1 MAFEKILV
9 CVDGS
14 ESSMRAA
21 DYAIEV
27 AKKHD
32 AHLVSLYVIVSQLG
46 YAYSSGA
53 FGLVTPNAI
62 NELLDKSKQE
72 AGKWFD
78 EIEKK
83 AAMEGV
89 PIKREMVA
97 SPSSIVPAIVDYAD
111 KNKIDLIITGTK
123 GRRRSSFAK
132 LLLGSV
138 ASGIV
143 TYANCPVM
151 VVK

>member
-1 MAFEKILV
+1 V
-9 CVDGS
+9 CIDGS
-14 ESSMRAA
+14 ASSMRAA
-21 DYAIEV
+21 DYAIEI

-32 AHLVSLYVIVSQLG
+32 AYLISLYVIVSQLG

-72 AGKWFD
+72 AHKWFD

-83 AAMEGV
+83 AMAQGV
-89 PIKREMVA
+89 KIKIEIVA
-97 SPSSIVPAIVDYAD
+97 SPSSIVPAIVDYAE

-123 GRRRSSFAK
+123 GRRRSGFAK

-138 ASGIV
+138 ASGVV

>member
-1 MAFEKILV
+1 MAFTKILV

-21 DYAIEV
+21 DYAIEM
-27 AKKHD
+27 AEKHESQMI
-32 AHLVSLYVIVSQLG
+32 SLYVVVSQLG

-53 FGLVTPNAI
+53 FGLVTPNTI

-72 AGKWFD
+72 ARKWFD

-83 AAMEGV
+83 ATARG
-89 PIKREMVA
+89 IKVKTEMVA
-97 SPSSIVPAIVDYAD
+97 SPTSIVPAIVDYAE
-111 KNKIDLIITGTK
+111 KNKVDLIVTGTK
-123 GRRRSSFAK
+123 GRRRSGFAK

-138 ASGIV
+138 ASGVV

>member
-1 MAFEKILV
+1 MTFATILV

-14 ESSMRAA
+14 ESSMKAA
-21 DYAIEV
+21 DYAIKM
-27 AKKHD
+27 AKKHE
-32 AHLVSLYVIVSQLG
+32 ARLISL

-53 FGLVTPNAI
+53 FGLVTPSAI

-72 AGKWFD
+72 ARKWFD

-83 AAMEGV
+83 AMAQGV
-89 PIKREMVA
+89 NVKVEMVA
-97 SPSSIVPAIVDYAD
+97 SPTSIVPAIVDYAE
-111 KNKIDLIITGTK
+111 KNKVDLIITGTK
-123 GRRRSSFAK
+123 GRRRSGLAK

-138 ASGIV
+138 ASGVV

>member
-1 MAFEKILV
+1 LAFTKILV

-21 DYAIEV
+21 DYAIEM
-27 AKKHD
+27 AEKHESPMI
-32 AHLVSLYVIVSQLG
+32 SLYVVVSQLG

-53 FGLVTPNAI
+53 FGLVTPNTI

-72 AGKWFD
+72 ARKWFD

-83 AAMEGV
+83 ATARG
-89 PIKREMVA
+89 IKVKTEMVA
-97 SPSSIVPAIVDYAD
+97 SPTSIVPAIVDYAE
-111 KNKIDLIITGTK
+111 KNKVDLIVTGTK
-123 GRRRSSFAK
+123 GRRRSGFAK

-138 ASGIV
+138 ASGVV

>member
-1 MAFEKILV
+1 
-9 CVDGS
+9 
-14 ESSMRAA
+14 MRAA
-21 DYAIEV
+21 DYAIEI

-32 AHLVSLYVIVSQLG
+32 ANLVSIYVIVSQLG

-53 FGLVTPNAI
+53 FGLVTPSAI
-62 NELLDKSKQE
+62 NELLDKSKKE
-72 AGKWFD
+72 ARKWFD
-78 EIEKK
+78 EVEKK
-83 AAMEGV
+83 AAMQDV
-89 PIKREMVA
+89 RVKTEMVA

-111 KNKIDLIITGTK
+111 KNKIDLIVTGTR
-123 GRRRSSFAK
+123 GRRRSGFAK